1 MPLYDSEAVVLRTVD
16 FKEADKIVTFLTP
29 GHGRLSGLAR
39 GAKRLRSRFGASL
52 EVLTH
57 GRLVYFDRQ
66 GKNLIGINHFDVLR
80 SFQGIREDLMQSASC
95 QYLAELAMRFV
106 PEREAAPE
114 CFALLLGALGQME
127 AVKDPEALLRIYEIQ
142 FLGLLGYAPRLDACV
157 QCGRKAAAYGF
168 SSKQGG
174 LVCGSC
180 GSALK
185 DVASVSRG
193 VIHFWRKA
201 SDLAVNR
208 IGRIG
213 LDGRL
218 NGELK
223 QILHRYLLYLLGREI
238 RSFTF
243 LERLRKEFGSL
254 RAAR

>member
-16 FKEADKIVTFLTP
+16 FREADRIVTFLTP

-66 GKNLIGINHFDVLR
+66 GKNLIGINHFDVLH
-80 SFQGIREDLMQSASC
+80 SFQGIREDLLRSASS
-95 QYLAELAMRFV
+95 QYLAELALHFV
-106 PEREAAPE
+106 PERQAAPE
-114 CFALLLGALGQME
+114 CFGLLVAALGQME
-127 AVKDPEALLRIYEIQ
+127 AAKGPEALLRIFEIQ
-142 FLGLLGYAPRLDACV
+142 FLALLGYAPRLDACV
-157 QCGRKAAAYGF
+157 SCGRKAAAYGF

-174 LVCGSC
+174 LVCGGC
-180 GSALK
+180 GGASK
-185 DVASVSRG
+185 DLASVSRG
-193 VIHFWRKA
+193 AVHFWRKA
-201 SDLAVNR
+201 SELSRER
-208 IGRIG
+208 IGRVA
-213 LDGRL
+213 LDRRL

-223 QILHRYLLYLLGREI
+223 RVLHGYLLYLLGREI

-243 LERLRKEFGSL
+243 LERLRREFGQV